1 MNQTATM
8 QKLDEMRLSGFSRV
22 YREMQETGMN
32 KDFTIDEVIPH
43 LVQGEWDDRYN
54 RRLERL
60 IKNARFRYQANM
72 EQVDYITKR
81 SLDKVQMLR
90 LSSCEWIKRKQSIII
105 SGSTGLGKSFL
116 ASALGHQA
124 CQQGCKVYYR
134 NCSKLFDQ
142 LKMAKADGSYVN
154 EINRIEKQDLLILDD
169 FGLKPLDN
177 NQRLILLE
185 LLEDRHGKRSTIIT
199 SQLPVKNWHDVIGDP
214 TIGDAI
220 LDRLVHSSYR
230 IELEGDSLRKK
241 YKND

>member
-8 QKLDEMRLSGFSRV
+8 QKLEEMRLSGFSRV

-32 KDFTIDEVIPH
+32 KDFTIDEVIAH
-43 LVQGEWDDRYN
+43 LVQAEWDDRYN

-60 IKNARFRYQANM
+60 IKNAKFRYQASM

-81 SLDKVQMLR
+81 NLDKVQMLR

-124 CQQGCKVYYR
+124 CQQGYKVYYR

-142 LKMAKADGSYVN
+142 LKMAKADGSYIT
-154 EINRIEKQDLLILDD
+154 EINRIEKMDLLILDD

-177 NQRLILLE
+177 TQRLILLE

-199 SQLPVKNWHDVIGDP
+199 SQLPVKSWYDVIGEP
-214 TIGDAI
+214 TIADAI
-220 LDRLVHSSYR
+220 LDRLVHSSHR
-230 IELEGDSLRKK
+230 IELDGDSLREK